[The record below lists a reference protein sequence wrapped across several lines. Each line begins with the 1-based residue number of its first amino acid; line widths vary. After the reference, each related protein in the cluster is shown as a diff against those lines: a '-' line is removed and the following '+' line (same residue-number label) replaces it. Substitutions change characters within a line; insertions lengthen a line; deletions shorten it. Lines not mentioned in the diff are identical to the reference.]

1 MADGDET
8 ILRNAL
14 DAVDRGRR
22 LALVGIGALFVAMI
36 VALAAMM
43 AVAAHTGSSTS
54 TEALMLKTLYVSA
67 AAQMLFMAC
76 CAALV
81 MFQGSRTARTILRSI
96 ELAGR
101 PRS

>member
-1 MADGDET
+1 
-8 ILRNAL
+8 
-14 DAVDRGRR
+14 
-22 LALVGIGALFVAMI
+22 
-36 VALAAMM
+36 
-43 AVAAHTGSSTS
+43 
-54 TEALMLKTLYVSA
+54 MLKTLYVSA